1 MSDYLKKL
9 DEALKQITKYT
20 TITDNRYNK
29 ADGTPANY
37 SPISK
42 ELRDN
47 LVKAYASPHIKTANY
62 SPIFPSSKTGV
73 KATTTPVKRSTGGSG
88 GSGSSGI
95 FTTPTTPTPPAATA
109 TPSVPAVVKPTNQL
123 PTLPTLDG
131 RQDYYSGISY
141 ADRPDYYSGITV
153 DRPDY
158 YSGINTQRNYDDY
171 NSKYL
176 PYLEQLYNQM
186 GERKFDYDLNADTL
200 YHQMKDRYIQ
210 QGQEAMIDT
219 IGQASA
225 MTGGYGNSYAQTA
238 GQNMYDQYLMALN
251 DQIPA
256 LRERAFNEWLAEGD
270 QLQRQFENAGRL
282 ENYDYSR
289 YRDMVGDWE
298 RDRDTQ
304 LSIAGAQTDD
314 YYNWLAQQMNLA
326 GAREDMYRSDR
337 AAELDLAQAKNDDYY
352 KYLNAQLNLTDR
364 DTDNYWK
371 QRNQDYNLAMSLI
384 QNGVMP
390 DDAAL
395 ANAGIDK
402 GTAQRLA
409 QLVQQKLVDTSG
421 SSGGGS
427 GGGGRSSG
435 GGKKKTTGILTLT
448 DGQINR
454 GPAYI
459 DMYGLEKGL
468 EEYGDSLKAQGVDD
482 EVIANR
488 IYNLKQ
494 LYAADEK
501 KTPADMPSS
510 SSNINN
516 FAKAAAT
523 AIPIVT
529 TAAKVVPSIVS
540 GFINAFT
547 KKKK

>member
-47 LVKAYASPHIKTANY
+47 LANY
-62 SPIFPSSKTGV
+62 SPI
-73 KATTTPVKRSTGGSG
+73 ATTTPVKSSTGGSG

-304 LSIAGAQTDD
+304 LSIARAQTDD

-337 AAELDLAQAKNDDYY
+337 AAELALAQAKNDDYY

-421 SSGGGS
+421 SSGGG
-427 GGGGRSSG
+427 GGGSSG

-488 IYNLKQ
+488 IYDLKQ

-501 KTPADMPSS
+501 KTPADTPSS

-516 FAKAAAT
+516 FVKAAAT

-529 TAAKVVPSIVS
+529 TVAKVAPSIVS
-540 GFINAFT
+540 GFINALT